1 MKLPFRPNDI
11 ILTPHA
17 QREKDIERE
26 RARERDSEKETD
38 SRLIGIN
45 SLKANSR
52 VAENRL

>member
-1 MKLPFRPNDI
+1 VKLPFRPNDI

-17 QREKDIERE
+17 QREKDIE

-52 VAENRL
+52 VAESRL